1 MALDVL
7 SRSSMPSYVMESI
20 LEALRICLRDA
31 VRQNPAEG
39 FLFSG
44 GLDTSILASLSPAIP
59 ALHICLEGIGDD
71 LPFAERVAQELGL
84 CLVVRQVSADEALRA
99 IPEVIRIRRSFDPAL
114 PNDLA
119 LYFAFDKAR
128 QLGWQSVMTGDGA
141 DELFAGY
148 SFMFDRDLETYIP
161 RLVGRMHFSANEF
174 GAWFAI
180 RVAQPYLD
188 REVVNLALSI
198 PAELKVRM
206 ENGQRYGKWILRK
219 AFEKEL
225 ADICWQSKR
234 PIEMGSGFTRL
245 RKMIADMVHASD
257 WDAPVQFI
265 SPDHPYYYRVYRQVV
280 GDIPAPEPEEMVC
293 PGCGTGLPPASAH
306 CRVCGWSQ

>member
-1 MALDVL
+1 
-7 SRSSMPSYVMESI
+7 MESM
-20 LEALRICLRDA
+20 LEPLHICLRDA

-39 FLFSG
+39 LLFSG
-44 GLDTSILASLSPAIP
+44 GLDTSILACLSPAIP
-59 ALHICLEGIGDD
+59 ALHICLEGVGDD

-84 CLVVRQVSADEALRA
+84 RLVVRRVSVDEALRA

-128 QLGWQSVMTGDGA
+128 QLGWKSVMTGDGA

-161 RLVGRMHFSANEF
+161 WLIGRMHFSANEF

-188 REVVNLALSI
+188 RRVVDLALSI

-219 AFEKEL
+219 AFEIEL
-225 ADICWQSKR
+225 ADVCWQGKR

-245 RKMIADMVHASD
+245 RKAIADMVDASD
-257 WDAPVQFI
+257 RDAPVRFI
-265 SPDHPYYYRVYRQVV
+265 SPDHPYYYRVYRQVI
-280 GDIPAPEPEEMVC
+280 GDIPSPGPGETVC
-293 PGCGTGLPPASAH
+293 PGCGAGLPPDSVH
-306 CRVCGWSQ
+306 CRVCGWSG